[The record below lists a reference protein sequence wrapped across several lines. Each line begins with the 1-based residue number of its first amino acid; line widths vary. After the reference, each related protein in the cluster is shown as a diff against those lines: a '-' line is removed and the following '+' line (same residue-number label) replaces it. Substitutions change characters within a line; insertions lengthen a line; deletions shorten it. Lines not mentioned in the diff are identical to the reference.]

1 MKPHAPQNCR
11 AFLTSAPS
19 LAVRAAWPLGGAT
32 PHAASRR
39 ILRTA
44 STRNRLIATLVSLL
58 LPTLGCLG
66 AERPNL
72 ILVTGD
78 DMGFQLG
85 CYGDTVATTPH
96 MDRLARE
103 GTRFTRGYITQ
114 ASCSP
119 SRSSMLTGLYPH
131 QNGQI
136 GLAHL
141 GYSMRPDV
149 PTLPTLLKQAGYR
162 TGIIGKLHVAPEG
175 AFDFDYKQVNTAD
188 TRDMTKVRAKCNAFL
203 GDMGARP
210 FFLMLNF
217 FDPHDPHLP
226 DVDGS
231 PRKKVAP
238 EQAQVF
244 PFMGTNTPALRQRV
258 AEFITC
264 VNRVDE
270 GVGVLMEVLRQHRLD
285 TNTLLLL
292 LGDNGPPM
300 QRAKV
305 TSFEA
310 GVNVPFLAWW
320 PGRVRPQVSDA
331 LVCSIDLMP
340 TFLELAGAAPP
351 PGLPG
356 QSLLPLL
363 RGGPVAWRQWLATE
377 YTTHEP
383 RNLNPQRSIRDAR
396 YKLTV
401 TLLKDPAF
409 KWPEEIPLPEYRKVQ
424 RRAATGEF
432 IEFYDLKADPYE
444 FKNLA
449 GQPEVKAEQDR
460 LFKELQGWRVQ
471 TQDPLLDLAAL
482 RTMVLKEKD
491 APPTPVPAWKKA
503 GPAEASQGRSKP

>member
-1 MKPHAPQNCR
+1 MKALR
-11 AFLTSAPS
+11 AGLLISV
-19 LAVRAAWPLGGAT
+19 LPLLCFA
-32 PHAASRR
+32 
-39 ILRTA
+39 
-44 STRNRLIATLVSLL
+44 
-58 LPTLGCLG
+58 
-66 AERPNL
+66 AERPNFIL
-72 ILVTGD
+72 ITGD

-85 CYGDTVATTPH
+85 CYGNTVATTPH
-96 MDRLARE
+96 MDLLARE
-103 GTRFTRGYITQ
+103 GMRFTRGYITQ

-162 TGIIGKLHVAPEG
+162 TGIIGKLHVQPESSF
-175 AFDFDYKQVNTAD
+175 AFDDKQVNTAD
-188 TRDMTKVRAKCNAFL
+188 TRDMKKVRAKCHAFL
-203 GDMGARP
+203 GDSGDKP

-217 FDPHDPHLP
+217 FDPHDPHVQ

-231 PRKKVAP
+231 PKAKVTP
-238 EQAQVF
+238 EQVKVF
-244 PFMGTNTPALRQRV
+244 PFMGTNSAALRQRV
-258 AEFITC
+258 AEFTTC

-270 GVGVLMEVLRQHRLD
+270 GVGVLMEVLRERGLH
-285 TNTLLLL
+285 TNTLIVL

-300 QRAKV
+300 LRAKV

-310 GVNVPFLAWW
+310 GVNVPFIAWW
-320 PGRVRPQVSDA
+320 PGQVKPRISDA

-340 TFLELAGAAPP
+340 TFLELAGVVPP

-356 QSLLPLL
+356 RSLLPLL
-363 RGGPVAWRQWLATE
+363 HGEPVRWREWLATE

-396 YKLTV
+396 FKLTV
-401 TLLKDPAF
+401 TLLKNPTF

-432 IEFYDLKADPYE
+432 IEFYDLNADPHE

-460 LFKELQGWRVQ
+460 LFKELQGWRMR
-471 TQDPLLDLAAL
+471 TQDPLLDLAVLRAL
-482 RTMVLKEKD
+482 VLKEKD
-491 APPTPVPAWKKA
+491 APPTPEPAWRKA
-503 GPAEASQGRSKP
+503 QKQKGKRQ